1 MDIRETARSV
11 RGKQG
16 REALQGALVDVGK
29 AHPDVVLVGADSF
42 RSISGLDFEKEFPL
56 RSFNVGIAEQNAVG
70 IAAGLAIS
78 GKLPVLLMFGFTI
91 ARALE
96 QIRSSLCYPQLDAR
110 IITTASGLDMG
121 EGGATHHCTEDIGL
135 LRTIANM
142 TIIQAASG
150 LEAVLAT
157 HALVEQV
164 RGTAYLRLTRQSY
177 SKEAED
183 ALEEHYAGGRGF
195 EVGRA
200 IVLREGTDVA
210 LVGSGLTVGLAL
222 QAADRLRE
230 RGVGALV
237 MNMHTIKPL
246 DVAALSE
253 ISQTVRG
260 IVTMED
266 HNILGG
272 LGEAV
277 AGAVAR
283 FGSTKVL
290 RIGIDDVFCEI
301 GKPTDLCQHHGLCTD
316 YIVDRTL
323 DLLAE

>member
-1 MDIRETARSV
+1 MDIRGMARTV

-16 REALQGALVDVGK
+16 REVVQDVLVDVGR
-29 AHPDVVLVGADSF
+29 AHPDVVIVGADSF
-42 RSISGLDFEKEFPL
+42 RSIRGLGFQAEFPE

-78 GKLPVLLMFGFTI
+78 GKLPVVLMFGFTV

-96 QIRSSLCYPQLDAR
+96 QIRSSLCYPNLDAR
-110 IITTASGLDMG
+110 IITTATGLDMG
-121 EGGATHHCTEDIGL
+121 EGGATHHCTEDVGL

-142 TIIQAASG
+142 TIIQAASA
-150 LEAVLAT
+150 LETVLAT
-157 HALVEQV
+157 RALIEQV
-164 RGTAYLRLTRQSY
+164 HGTAYLRLTRQSY
-177 SKEAED
+177 TDEAED
-183 ALEEHYAGGRGF
+183 ALEEYYAGGRGF

-210 LVGSGLTVGLAL
+210 LIGSGLTVGLAL
-222 QAADRLRE
+222 QAADMLRE
-230 RGVGALV
+230 RGVHAQVLNV
-237 MNMHTIKPL
+237 HTIKPL
-246 DVAALSE
+246 DVATLSE
-253 ISQTVRG
+253 IPQTVGG

-266 HNILGG
+266 HNVLGG

-277 AGAVAR
+277 AGVVTR

-290 RIGIDDVFCEI
+290 RIGIDDAFCEI
-301 GKPTDLCQHHGLCTD
+301 GKPADLCQHHGLCAD
-316 YIVDRTL
+316 RVVDRTL